1 MRSARCC
8 LPGSYL
14 RPAEP
19 TPATSPKEA
28 PLRATHS
35 LPFGPSLTNGIRSLS
50 SRDDSAV
57 KRSGGNQIMSRW
69 QSAEIRLYCICFNSP
84 WRIRHQWI
92 GGNHP
97 ALAESTR
104 RAKSQRHRSA
114 RVIAGGE
121 GGAHREAM
129 GGGGGP
135 MVCPPP
141 NRLSNPTPPTYPLP
155 PPPPSDD

>member
-1 MRSARCC
+1 MPLTPASYSPVSAMRSARCC
-8 LPGSYL
+8 LPGSYF

-35 LPFGPSLTNGIRSLS
+35 FPFAPSLTNGIRSLS

-69 QSAEIRLYCICFNSP
+69 QSAEIRLYCICFNSL
-84 WRIRHQWI
+84 WRVRHQWI

-104 RAKSQRHRSA
+104 RAKSHRHRSA
-114 RVIAGGE
+114 RVIEGGE
-121 GGAHREAM
+121 GGYHRGVKVRT
-129 GGGGGP
+129 GGQ
-135 MVCPPP
+135 
-141 NRLSNPTPPTYPLP
+141 L
-155 PPPPSDD
+155 D